1 MKSVLDWGCFIVKKE
16 SIISISIFLALVFF
30 SMPIY
35 ALAHPPSAMVGYYDY
50 NAQELHVTVT
60 HNVEDTSTHF
70 IQEIEVL
77 RNGIHATNRTYSNQ
91 ATVSGLEVTFGIS
104 AEDGDIFEITATCN
118 LGGEITLDVF
128 AYESTTS
135 TTEGFWTQ
143 FNIAWV
149 VMLVVGTIIIGSI
162 FVYCYVKYY

>member
-1 MKSVLDWGCFIVKKE
+1 VKKE
-16 SIISISIFLALVFF
+16 SIIPIGILLALVFS

-35 ALAHPPSAMVGYYDY
+35 ALAHSPSSMVGSYDY

-77 RNGIHATNRTYSNQ
+77 RNGIHAANRTYSNQ
-91 ATVSGLEVTFGIS
+91 ATTTGLEATFGIS
-104 AEDGDIFEITATCN
+104 AEDGDIFEIIATCN
-118 LGGEITLDVF
+118 LGGEITLDVV
-128 AYESTTS
+128 AHESASS

-149 VMLVVGTIIIGSI
+149 VMLIVGTIIIGSI
-162 FVYCYVKYY
+162 FVYCYVKHS